1 MPVTR
6 RTRVSSVALQVSR
19 WTWLMIK
26 YVRPC
31 VHRTCPAW
39 CCGEYD
45 EEDEVQEQFEAEVN
59 LASTPQ
65 KLQWKLYKHGLMIT
79 NFRGGAILH
88 YLKTKAYQTYIRDD
102 VEAATDVITT
112 DYMVRRYRWLAKM
125 VGLGY
130 FFFASLYI
138 LAYQIQIQ
146 DREVV
151 IGGEFHRG
159 AHHGDYYKPAT
170 NPAADRQPP
179 STPYRPPSPVKRL
192 PTTR

>member
-1 MPVTR
+1 M
-6 RTRVSSVALQVSR
+6 ALQVSR
-19 WTWLMIK
+19 WTWLTIK
-26 YVRPC
+26 YIRPC
-31 VHRTCPAW
+31 VHRTCPAL

-45 EEDEVQEQFEAEVN
+45 EDDEEQEQFEAEVN

-88 YLKTKAYQTYIRDD
+88 YIKTKAYQTYIRDD

-112 DYMVRRYRWLAKM
+112 DYMVRWYRWLAKI
-125 VGLGY
+125 VGLSY

-146 DREVV
+146 DNDVV
-151 IGGEFHRG
+151 IGGEFWTSKRR
-159 AHHGDYYKPAT
+159 AT
-170 NPAADRQPP
+170 RCFATRTNFTSLHPPLSTP
-179 STPYRPPSPVKRL
+179 STPASTPADPRRPPPPYSHHGHHI
-192 PTTR
+192 